1 MQQYLDLCRNVL
13 DNGDYVETRTGV
25 HAWSLPGAM
34 LQFDLRFGFPAVTA
48 KKLFFKPVVGE
59 LEGFIKGWDNAA
71 QFREAGCKVW
81 DANANEDGV
90 VPNSW
95 LTNPNR
101 KGVDD
106 LGRIYGQ
113 QWRKWRGK
121 PIIKEA
127 VPVMRDSEN
136 TYFNALVDFE
146 NIDQLALALKAVSET
161 PISRRIIVSAWRP
174 DELDQM
180 ALPPCHVLFHLLARP
195 KDRVL
200 HLTMFQRSADCFLGI
215 PFNIASYALLLNL
228 IARATGYHAG
238 ILTMMLSDCHIYEAH
253 LDQTR
258 EMLSRTPKKQ
268 PYLYV
273 PRQTEP
279 QPTVEWLESLD
290 YRQIELVNYDSH
302 PSIYA
307 PMMI

>member
-1 MQQYLDLCRNVL
+1 MKQYLDLCRTVL
-13 DNGDYVETRTGV
+13 DTGDLVETRTGV
-25 HAWSLPGAM
+25 YAWSIPGAM

-48 KKLFFKPVVGE
+48 KKLFFNAVVGE

-71 QFREAGCKVW
+71 QFRAAGCNVW
-81 DANANEDGV
+81 DANANEDGI

-121 PIIKEA
+121 PIITEA

-136 TYFNALVDFE
+136 IYNASVEFE
-146 NIDQLALALKAVSET
+146 EIDQLARAIKAVHET
-161 PISRRIIVSAWRP
+161 PISRRILVSAWRP

-180 ALPPCHVLFHLLARP
+180 ALPPCHVLFHLLPRP
-195 KDRVL
+195 KTRFL
-200 HLTMFQRSADCFLGI
+200 HMTMFQRSADIFLGL

-253 LDQTR
+253 LEHTEEMLTR
-258 EMLSRTPKKQ
+258 EPKKM

-273 PRQTEP
+273 PRPTEP
-279 QPTVEWLESLD
+279 EPTAEWLESLD
-290 YRQIELVNYDSH
+290 YRHIELVNYVSH
-302 PSIYA
+302 PAIPA
-307 PMMI
+307 PMMV

>member
-1 MQQYLDLCRNVL
+1 MKQYLDLCRNVL

-121 PIIKEA
+121 PIITEA

-180 ALPPCHVLFHLLARP
+180 ALPPCHVLFHLLPRP

-200 HLTMFQRSADCFLGI
+200 HLTMFQRS
-215 PFNIASYALLLNL
+215 
-228 IARATGYHAG
+228 
-238 ILTMMLSDCHIYEAH
+238 
-253 LDQTR
+253 
-258 EMLSRTPKKQ
+258 
-268 PYLYV
+268 
-273 PRQTEP
+273 TER
-279 QPTVEWLESLD
+279 L
-290 YRQIELVNYDSH
+290 H
-302 PSIYA
+302 
-307 PMMI
+307 